1 MQEAVERIK
10 QQIDADLAP
19 MLKTKQNR
27 AAKAK
32 KKIKDGGAQQ
42 NNVEKDDDEPNELV
56 VNHLMELDYRVIPQE
71 NRQEET
77 IDRKVKRN
85 KQFKKQR
92 GVMSHNPFVYMSDSK
107 DPKHF

>member
-1 MQEAVERIK
+1 
-10 QQIDADLAP
+10 

-27 AAKAK
+27 AAQAK
-32 KKIKDGGAQQ
+32 KKIKDGVAQE

-56 VNHLMELDYRVIPQE
+56 VNHLMELDCRVIPQE

-85 KQFKKQR
+85 K
-92 GVMSHNPFVYMSDSK
+92 
-107 DPKHF
+107 